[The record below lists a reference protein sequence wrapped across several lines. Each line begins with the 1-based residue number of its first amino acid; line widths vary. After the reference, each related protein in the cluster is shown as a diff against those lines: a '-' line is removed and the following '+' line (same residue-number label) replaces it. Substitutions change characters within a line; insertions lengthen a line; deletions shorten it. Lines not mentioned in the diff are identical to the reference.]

1 MNSGRAVGEKFSRDD
16 RLRKRTEF
24 EACYASGVRV
34 SGRHLLL
41 FLLPRPEASR
51 PRIGISVSRRVGGA
65 VTRNRVKRR
74 IRQLFRT
81 HRGLFEARAAE
92 LVVNAR
98 PSAAT
103 APFADLERDY
113 LSGLARAV
121 SRLSGPA

>member
-1 MNSGRAVGEKFSRDD
+1 M
-16 RLRKRTEF
+16 
-24 EACYASGVRV
+24 
-34 SGRHLLL
+34 
-41 FLLPRPEASR
+41 
-51 PRIGISVSRRVGGA
+51 SRRVGGA